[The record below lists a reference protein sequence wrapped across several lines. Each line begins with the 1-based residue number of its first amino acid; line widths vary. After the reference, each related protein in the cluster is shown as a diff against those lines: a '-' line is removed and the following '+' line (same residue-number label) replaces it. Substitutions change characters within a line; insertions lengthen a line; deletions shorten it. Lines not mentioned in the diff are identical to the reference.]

1 MSASIKSYQN
11 KSFVVQRRLAAI
23 SNEREL
29 AKKERRQP
37 KIGIGGWAALDVV
50 QRTSKPAATA

>member
-11 KSFVVQRRLAAI
+11 KSSVVQRRLAAI

-37 KIGIGGWAALDVV
+37 KIGIGGWAALDAI
-50 QRTSKPAATA
+50 QRISKPVVIA